1 MVKEISRKNRQT
13 KSFGCHL
20 MVSWKFPFTVIR
32 IQEVKKSVLLQRAES
47 SLILAISYRP
57 KFSVLTKVLSYRPDL
72 LYHLPESLSLASDS
86 QIFFFFAFLYFLF
99 SGLIYL
105 ICSLSTGKSLGWLS
119 QSVPSGLNKHLF
131 LIILDV
137 GSPRSGWL
145 GTWRENL
152 FPVMSSYSLFL
163 VLVCREKEISCLLL
177 FL

>member
-72 LYHLPESLSLASDS
+72 LYHLPELASDS
-86 QIFFFFAFLYFLF
+86 QIFFFCFPLFSILSPYFL
-99 SGLIYL
+99 
-105 ICSLSTGKSLGWLS
+105 
-119 QSVPSGLNKHLF
+119 HL
-131 LIILDV
+131 LIIPIQVIRNSYIPKLKLLCLPTHFHKGMCLTICV
-137 GSPRSGWL
+137 LGKKNLTGSK
-145 GTWRENL
+145 
-152 FPVMSSYSLFL
+152 
-163 VLVCREKEISCLLL
+163 CCI
-177 FL
+177 

>member
-1 MVKEISRKNRQT
+1 MVKEISRENRQT

-86 QIFFFFAFLYFLF
+86 QIFFFLLSFIFYSQPLFSASSNYPNTSDQKFLYPETEIVVLANPF
-99 SGLIYL
+99 SQRDVPNYL
-105 ICSLSTGKSLGWLS
+105 
-119 QSVPSGLNKHLF
+119 
-131 LIILDV
+131 
-137 GSPRSGWL
+137 RSGK
-145 GTWRENL
+145 
-152 FPVMSSYSLFL
+152 
-163 VLVCREKEISCLLL
+163 EK
-177 FL
+177 FDWK